1 MNNAKKIYFFVV
13 KQIAKKSFDFR
24 KFSEMRVNVARVKR
38 HVLAFDLCKI
48 FEAQKK
54 DP

>member
-1 MNNAKKIYFFVV
+1 MNNAKKNYFFVV
-13 KQIAKKSFDFR
+13 IIIAKKSFDFR

-38 HVLAFDLCKI
+38 HVNTFDLCQI